1 MSFMTVPNSRWDGMS
16 FLYCDVG
23 FNFVSNMCIEVTSID
38 VDIFGR
44 NVMQS
49 GQGVE
54 EFFNFTL
61 TRAHVHACNVDW
73 ARYQG

>member
-1 MSFMTVPNSRWDGMS
+1 MS

-23 FNFVSNMCIEVTSID
+23 FNFVSDMCIEVTSID

-44 NVMQS
+44 IVILL
-49 GQGVE
+49 GEGVE
-54 EFFNFTL
+54 EFFKFTL
-61 TRAHVHACNVDW
+61 TRAHIHACNVEW

>member
-1 MSFMTVPNSRWDGMS
+1 MSFMTVPNSRWEGMS

-23 FNFVSNMCIEVTSID
+23 FNFVSDMCIEVTSID

-44 NVMQS
+44 IVILL

-54 EFFNFTL
+54 EFFKFTL
-61 TRAHVHACNVDW
+61 TRAHIHACNVEW